1 MNNNSILDKIIS
13 SKRVSDLEKFQP
25 SEVVA
30 LLLKSL
36 LSREAD
42 VIRRRFGLSEKDKE
56 TLENI
61 GHSYQVT
68 RERVRQIENT
78 AIEKIMNLKNFK
90 EIIAPVENPVASIL
104 EQHGGIMSEESL
116 LKSLLSIV
124 GDTPFNRRSVIFIL
138 SELLNDKFKYIKDD
152 KDFKQAW
159 KVKLAPFNL
168 MKETIGLLIKIVARA
183 NKPLKQSELIDLFKK
198 EKFYED
204 NKNLLSDEPIISYLE
219 ISCSIARNPFD
230 EYGLSEWGSISP
242 KRMNDKIFLI
252 LKKCNKPMHFV
263 EIAKKINEAH
273 FDDRKAHPPTV
284 HNELILNKQYVL
296 VGRGIY
302 ALREWG
308 YEPGVVSDVL
318 IQILEKAGKPL
329 SRDELV
335 KMVLEKRMVKKNTIH
350 LALTNKNKFQKVG
363 NGLYA
368 LNKDLINPP
377 Q

>member
-13 SKRVSDLEKFQP
+13 SKKVSDLERFQP
-25 SEVVA
+25 SEVVSS
-30 LLLKSL
+30 LLKPL

-42 VIRRRFGLSEKDKE
+42 VIRRRFGLSEKDQE

-78 AIEKIMNLKNFK
+78 AIEKIKKFKNFR
-90 EIIAPVENPVASIL
+90 EIIAPIENPTASIL

-116 LKSLLSIV
+116 LRNLLSIV

-138 SELLNDKFKYIKDD
+138 SELLSEKFKYIKED
-152 KDFKQAW
+152 KYFRPAW

-168 MKETIGLLIKIVARA
+168 MKETIDLLIKIVAVF
-183 NKPLKQSELIDLFKK
+183 NKPLKQSALLDLFKK
-198 EKFYED
+198 EKFYEN
-204 NKNLLSDEPIISYLE
+204 NKNLLNDETIISYLE
-219 ISCSIARNPFD
+219 IGQSIAKNPFD
-230 EYGLSEWGSISP
+230 EYGLKEWGSISP
-242 KRMNDKIFLI
+242 KRMNDKIYLI
-252 LKKCNKPMHFV
+252 LKKHGKPLHFV
-263 EIAKKINEAH
+263 EIAKKINEAN

-318 IQILEKAGKPL
+318 EDIMKKAEKPL

-335 KMVLEKRMVKKNTIH
+335 KMVLEKRIVKKNTIH

-363 NGLYA
+363 NGLYI
-368 LNKDLINPP
+368 LKKNGIV
-377 Q
+377 QSQ